1 MNSLQSWIGAPFPI
15 QRVEL
20 AEESNCIGRI
30 SVMVSPNQKWEYIV
44 NKTSLNTLES
54 DPDYQQFLEKEA
66 VHLRTAVEA

>member
-20 AEESNCIGRI
+20 VEESNCTGKI

-66 VHLRTAVEA
+66 VRLRTAVEA